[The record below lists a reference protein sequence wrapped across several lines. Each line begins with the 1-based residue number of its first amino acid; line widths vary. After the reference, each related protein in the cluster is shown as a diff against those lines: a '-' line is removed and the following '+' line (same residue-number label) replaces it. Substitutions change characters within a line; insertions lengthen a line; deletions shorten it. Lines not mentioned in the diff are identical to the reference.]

1 MTTNNLHSDL
11 EGGTAWTTGRFGQ
24 ALSLDGNNDFVS
36 IESKGKLNE
45 LHRSSYS
52 ISLWINPSVASSGL
66 YNSGQLR
73 IHGYQVAERSYFQ
86 ICHLLNLPFSGSSL
100 NRWSKAW
107 ILKMMLILQE
117 SVGVNNDNYL
127 VLFSGA
133 FKQRF
138 Q

>member
-1 MTTNNLHSDL
+1 MIKPVTDFYSGPAIVAHEDLVAYYTADEGSGTELSDLTTNNLHSDL

-73 IHGYQVAERSYFQ
+73 IHGYQVAMSDSYFS
-86 ICHLLNLPFSGSSL
+86 NLSSL
-100 NRWSKAW
+100 
-107 ILKMMLILQE
+107 LI
-117 SVGVNNDNYL
+117 Y
-127 VLFSGA
+127 
-133 FKQRF
+133 RF
-138 Q
+138 PEVHF